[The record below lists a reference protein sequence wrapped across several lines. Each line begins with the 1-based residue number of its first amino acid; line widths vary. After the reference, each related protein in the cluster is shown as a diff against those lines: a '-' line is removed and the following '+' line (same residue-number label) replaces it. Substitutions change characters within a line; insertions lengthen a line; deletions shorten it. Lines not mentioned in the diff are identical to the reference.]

1 MSYAL
6 LKRQK
11 DKTTKILNN
20 KKTKIQR
27 YKKYC
32 VWGSLDTCG
41 LSFPQLI
48 KASWF
53 SFKVDCKTVV
63 TSVKSKPISS
73 GTIDTCRNTKYVEI
87 NLITKIRIPQWPST
101 KRVIGAASTGALDK
115 SQSFYALQHSF
126 PEKPIF
132 WFCKFKQQ
140 PLKLYPNSH
149 MYPCYHNSNRLL
161 LLSQSLQVSQGL
173 LLQVSFIGLK

>member
-1 MSYAL
+1 MY
-6 LKRQK
+6 
-11 DKTTKILNN
+11 DIL
-20 KKTKIQR
+20 
-27 YKKYC
+27 
-32 VWGSLDTCG
+32 
-41 LSFPQLI
+41 
-48 KASWF
+48 
-53 SFKVDCKTVV
+53 
-63 TSVKSKPISS
+63 
-73 GTIDTCRNTKYVEI
+73 CRNTKYVEI

-173 LLQVSFIGLK
+173 LLQVSFIGLKWLVSPLFWPSSQFHGHFHSKARFTLVVDIRISVLIIYISHPG